1 MMVFKNFNYDNDY
14 INTINKKVSCI
25 LFIME
30 VQENIYK
37 VKNLNDNGV
46 SVTLT
51 LIEDMELEPVSQQQL
66 MLEAINRAIPDKEMK
81 DQIQPIM
88 EAMLNAQPQTVIQSY
103 PQTQISITMPKR
115 KYENYGKPQV
125 GDNLIINILN
135 KN

>member
-1 MMVFKNFNYDNDY
+1 
-14 INTINKKVSCI
+14 
-25 LFIME
+25 ME

-88 EAMLNAQPQTVIQSY
+88 EAMLNAQPQTVVQYY

>member
-1 MMVFKNFNYDNDY
+1 
-14 INTINKKVSCI
+14 
-25 LFIME
+25 ME

-37 VKNLNDNGV
+37 IKSLNDNGV

-51 LIEDMELEPVSQQQL
+51 LMEDIELEPVSQQQL

-81 DQIQPIM
+81 DQLQPIM
-88 EAMLNAQPQTVIQSY
+88 EAMLKAQPQTVIQSY
-103 PQTQISITMPKR
+103 PQTQITITMPKR

-125 GDNLIINILN
+125 GDFLIINILT

>member
-1 MMVFKNFNYDNDY
+1 
-14 INTINKKVSCI
+14 
-25 LFIME
+25 ME

-81 DQIQPIM
+81 NQIQPIM

>member
-1 MMVFKNFNYDNDY
+1 
-14 INTINKKVSCI
+14 
-25 LFIME
+25 ME

-88 EAMLNAQPQTVIQSY
+88 EAMLNAQPQTVVQSY

>member
-1 MMVFKNFNYDNDY
+1 
-14 INTINKKVSCI
+14 
-25 LFIME
+25 ME

-51 LIEDMELEPVSQQQL
+51 LIEDMELEPVAQQQL